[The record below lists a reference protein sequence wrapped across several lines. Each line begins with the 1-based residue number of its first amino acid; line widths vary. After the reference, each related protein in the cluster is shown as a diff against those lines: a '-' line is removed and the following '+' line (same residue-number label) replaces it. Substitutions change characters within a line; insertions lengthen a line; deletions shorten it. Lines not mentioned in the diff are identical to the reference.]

1 MRHRKAAELRY
12 RLDIQWSPEDRC
24 YVVNVP
30 ELPGCMTHGQTI
42 EQAVRR
48 AREAIGGYLESLRAR
63 GLAAPAPLA
72 EQRFSG
78 RIPLRL
84 DPILHRNLAV
94 KARLRGMSLNRY
106 IEATLRRRS

>member
-1 MRHRKAAELRY
+1 MRHPKAAEPRY
-12 RLDIQWSPEDRC
+12 RLDIQWSPEDEC
-24 YVVNVP
+24 YVVSAP
-30 ELPGCMTHGQTI
+30 ELPGCMTHGRTV

-48 AREAIGGYLESLRAR
+48 AREAIAGYIESLKAR
-63 GLAAPAPLA
+63 GLSAPAPLA

-94 KARLRGMSLNRY
+94 KARLRGISLNRY
-106 IEATLRRRS
+106 IGSKLRRQG